1 MCSSGNEQGGRN
13 GSTRSAFNMVCLCRL
28 IHSRPKAALGFAA
41 AELPAAAHQ
50 VESQRRRRH
59 APQTDG
65 VRGHADVN
73 HRTLA
78 TYLNACVE
86 NGLTLVPFVFQRPSQ
101 A

>member
-1 MCSSGNEQGGRN
+1 VLVGQRAGRSKRIYAQCFQH
-13 GSTRSAFNMVCLCRL
+13 GLPVPPDPLTTEGRAGV
-28 IHSRPKAALGFAA
+28 AA

>member
-1 MCSSGNEQGGRN
+1 
-13 GSTRSAFNMVCLCRL
+13 V
-28 IHSRPKAALGFAA
+28 K
-41 AELPAAAHQ
+41 
-50 VESQRRRRH
+50 SQRRRRH

-86 NGLTLVPFVFQRPSQ
+86 NGLTLAPFVFQRPFQ